1 MSYERWIRA
10 SEINEF
16 VYCRRSW
23 WLQRRDGQTSKNI
36 EVMLAGQAY
45 HEDHG
50 RLARR
55 ALMAQGLMYLLVFLT
70 VFFIAYAIFSG
81 GG

>member
-1 MSYERWIRA
+1 
-10 SEINEF
+10 
-16 VYCRRSW
+16 
-23 WLQRRDGQTSKNI
+23 
-36 EVMLAGQAY
+36 MLAGQAY